1 MNSLFS
7 LVNPLITNDLDLF
20 TNANNANAN
29 ANANNSNANANNAN
43 ANANN
48 ANVNKKLTNGIL
60 FMVVLT
66 IIFHILPV
74 MLIAAN
80 CNPNN
85 PIMYSIIAFLVPNI
99 YLLQYAIRKY
109 LMREKGYCGNK

>member
-1 MNSLFS
+1 MKSPLS
-7 LVNPLITNDLDLF
+7 LVNPLLTSDLDPF
-20 TNANNANAN
+20 TNVNSNNANNAN
-29 ANANNSNANANNAN
+29 NANNSH
-43 ANANN
+43 
-48 ANVNKKLTNGIL
+48 VNKKLTNGIL

-85 PIMYSIIAFLVPNI
+85 PIIYSIIAFLVPNI

>member
-1 MNSLFS
+1 
-7 LVNPLITNDLDLF
+7 
-20 TNANNANAN
+20 
-29 ANANNSNANANNAN
+29 
-43 ANANN
+43 
-48 ANVNKKLTNGIL
+48 
-60 FMVVLT
+60 
-66 IIFHILPV
+66 